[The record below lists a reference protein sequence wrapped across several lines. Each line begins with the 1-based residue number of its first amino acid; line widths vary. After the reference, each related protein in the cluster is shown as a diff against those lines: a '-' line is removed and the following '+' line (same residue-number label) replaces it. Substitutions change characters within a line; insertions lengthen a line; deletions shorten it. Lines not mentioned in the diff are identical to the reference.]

1 MATILPFPIHAQE
14 RPHTF
19 PRDHYLA
26 TAPAV
31 RVVYDHE
38 TLDTLRAASLRIA
51 IGDATTRLG
60 AGARVEL
67 GADAAV
73 ARAFAMREMVR
84 ATRGE
89 PVAPPPAMLLS
100 RFLDALGVPHTV
112 EAAAPVGGEA

>member
-1 MATILPFPIHAQE
+1 MTTILPFPTTTPT

-31 RVVYDHE
+31 RVVYDPD
-38 TLDTLRAASLRIA
+38 TLDALRAAFLRVA
-51 IGDATTRLG
+51 IGDATTWFG
-60 AGARVEL
+60 ADARVEL

-73 ARAFAMREMVR
+73 ARAYAMREMVR

-89 PVAPPPAMLLS
+89 PVAPPLAMLLS